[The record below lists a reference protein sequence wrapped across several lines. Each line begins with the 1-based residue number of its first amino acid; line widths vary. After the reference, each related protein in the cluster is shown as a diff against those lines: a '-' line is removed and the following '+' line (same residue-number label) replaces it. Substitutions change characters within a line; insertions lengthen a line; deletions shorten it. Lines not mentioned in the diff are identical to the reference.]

1 MVCAGVPCLC
11 FNLVLIWNMDGVR
24 HKQNCIVTKKKII
37 KEEMN
42 TCQGNI
48 KKCKMNKK
56 NETIVSKIIVLIKSI
71 ANFAVKNA
79 IKGQIKV

>member
-1 MVCAGVPCLC
+1 MSREHQKV
-11 FNLVLIWNMDGVR
+11 
-24 HKQNCIVTKKKII
+24 QN
-37 KEEMN
+37 E
-42 TCQGNI
+42 Q
-48 KKCKMNKK
+48 KK

>member
-1 MVCAGVPCLC
+1 
-11 FNLVLIWNMDGVR
+11 
-24 HKQNCIVTKKKII
+24 
-37 KEEMN
+37 MN